1 MNDKN
6 RFTLTDID
14 ELYKENIFI
23 KLDAERFVKTGSE
36 LDKERLLL
44 QLVIRSKLD
53 LVAPTPMVDTGVTL
67 LIASSVD
74 EEGRQWIPLFT
85 DLDELMRGVPTE
97 YTIEIPIRD
106 LIEEAFGNTLYEG
119 IIINPHSENVRLDRC
134 DLDYILDVIMRMEAA
149 A

>member
-1 MNDKN
+1 M
-6 RFTLTDID
+6 
-14 ELYKENIFI
+14 
-23 KLDAERFVKTGSE
+23 
-36 LDKERLLL
+36 
-44 QLVIRSKLD
+44 
-53 LVAPTPMVDTGVTL
+53 

-85 DLDELMRGVPTE
+85 DLDEIMRGVPTE
-97 YTIEIPIRD
+97 YTIELPIRD

-134 DLDYILDVIMRMEAA
+134 DLDYVLDVIMRMEAA